1 MGKVII
7 VDAITVRERYAV
19 LAGLRLALAPPGR
32 PVSAR
37 EIAGFGGIPIKVAE
51 QVLHGL
57 RRGGVAVSRRGRT
70 GGYCLARDAELISV
84 ADVVESVSGSH
95 GGMGRMPGA
104 RPDSELLISPV
115 VSRAEQAARAVLAS
129 ATLADLAAQTTRSAM
144 YYI

>member
-1 MGKVII
+1 MDV
-7 VDAITVRERYAV
+7 ITVRERYAV

-70 GGYCLARDAELISV
+70 GGYCLTRGAELISV
-84 ADVVESVSGSH
+84 ADVVEAVNGSY
-95 GGMGRMPGA
+95 GGIGRMPAYGGEPA
-104 RPDSELLISPV
+104 ILIDPV
-115 VSRAEQAARAVLAS
+115 VRRAEDAAHAVLAS
-129 ATLADLAAQTTRSAM
+129 ATLADLVSQINRSDM